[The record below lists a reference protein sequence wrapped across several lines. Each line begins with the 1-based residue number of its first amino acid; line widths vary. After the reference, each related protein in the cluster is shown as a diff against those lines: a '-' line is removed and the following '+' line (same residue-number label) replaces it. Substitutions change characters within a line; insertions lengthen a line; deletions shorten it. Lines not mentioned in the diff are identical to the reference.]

1 LLNILSFAT
10 FPLESHE
17 ENRVRIDTFRMERM
31 QCTYENEVDY
41 NLSESGVLPLK
52 IEELLNPE
60 QMKEL
65 ASCSLKYPPAN
76 GSPELRE
83 NIAQWYPGATP
94 DHVTVVNGGA
104 EANYMVLWSILEK
117 TDRAAVMLPNYLQTW
132 GLARAYAG
140 RADAIWLKEHR
151 EQGKWRWALDLESL
165 ERAVTKKTRLIVI
178 TNPNN
183 PTGAVLTEGEMD
195 AVVRA
200 ARRAN
205 AWLLAD
211 EIYRGAELQGGLT
224 PSFWGRYDKL
234 LITSGLSKAFGM
246 PGLRVGW
253 IVGPPKMIAKL
264 CSYHDYLTL
273 TPTYISERL
282 ARVALEP
289 GRRAQLIERTR
300 AILHRQLPRLEAW
313 IHKHDDIFTYI
324 PPVAGAIAYVRYK
337 LPISSPALMNRVMKE
352 QSVLIMPGEFFGM
365 GKYLRLG
372 YGYDLDY
379 TLRGLAHVDEV
390 LKTLKAKAR
399 PRMEAV
405 RSGAA

>member
-1 LLNILSFAT
+1 M
-10 FPLESHE
+10 
-17 ENRVRIDTFRMERM
+17 RIDVFRMERM

-60 QMKEL
+60 QIKEF
-65 ASCSLKYPPAN
+65 ASYSLKYAPAN

-83 NIAQWYPGATP
+83 RIAQWYPGATP
-94 DHVTVVNGGA
+94 DHITVVNGGA
-104 EANYMVLWSILEK
+104 EANYMILWSMLEK
-117 TDRAAVMLPNYLQTW
+117 GDRAAVMLPNYLQTW
-132 GLARAYAG
+132 GLARPYAG
-140 RADAIWLKEHR
+140 RADAIWLKERR
-151 EQGKWRWALDLESL
+151 ENAKLRWALDVESL

-183 PTGAVLTEGEMD
+183 PTGGVLTEAEME

-205 AWLLAD
+205 AWLLSD
-211 EIYRGAELQGGLT
+211 EIYRGAELQDGLT

-246 PGLRVGW
+246 PGLRIGW
-253 IVGPPKMIAKL
+253 IVGPPKMIARL
-264 CSYHDYLTL
+264 HSYHDYLTL
-273 TPTYISERL
+273 TPNYISERL
-282 ARVALEP
+282 ARIALEP
-289 GRRAQLIERTR
+289 VRREQLIERTR
-300 AILHRQLPRLEAW
+300 TILRRQLPRLEAW

-324 PPVAGAIAYVRYK
+324 PPVAGAIAYARYR
-337 LPISSPALMNRVMKE
+337 LPISSTALMNRVMKE

-379 TLRGLAHVDEV
+379 TLRGLARMDEV
-390 LKTLKAKAR
+390 LKSLKTKAR

>member
-1 LLNILSFAT
+1 M
-10 FPLESHE
+10 
-17 ENRVRIDTFRMERM
+17 RIDTFRMERM

-52 IEELLNPE
+52 IEELLSPE

-65 ASCSLKYPPAN
+65 ASWSLKYAPSN

-83 NIAQWYPGATP
+83 NIAQWYPGATA

-104 EANYMVLWSILEK
+104 EANYMVLWSMLEK
-117 TDRAAVMLPNYLQTW
+117 TDQAAVMLPNYLQTW

-140 RADAIWLKEHR
+140 RAEAIWLKERR
-151 EQGKWRWALDLESL
+151 ENGRLRWALDLESL
-165 ERAVTKKTRLIVI
+165 ERAVSKKTRLIVI

-183 PTGAVLTEGEMD
+183 PTGGVLTEAEMD
-195 AVVRA
+195 AVVRV

-211 EIYRGAELQGGLT
+211 EIYRGAELQGELT

-234 LITSGLSKAFGM
+234 LITSGLSKAFGL
-246 PGLRVGW
+246 PGLRIGW
-253 IVGPPKMIAKL
+253 IVGPPKMIARL

-282 ARVALEP
+282 ARIALEP
-289 GRRAQLIERTR
+289 ARRDQLIERTR
-300 AILHRQLPRLEAW
+300 TILRRQLPRLEAW
-313 IHKHDDIFTYI
+313 IHRHDDIFTYI

-337 LPISSPALMNRVMKE
+337 LPLSSSALMNRVMKE
-352 QSVLIMPGEFFGM
+352 QSVLIMPGDFFGM

-379 TLRGLAHVDEV
+379 TLRGLARVDEV
-390 LKTLKAKAR
+390 LNALKPKTR
-399 PRMEAV
+399 WQVQAV
-405 RSGAA
+405 QSGAA